1 MVASVASSS
10 PGQPSITGAEI
21 AVAVLKKAQDVRK
34 AEGQALVELVRQS
47 LAPGV
52 GGRINVYA

>member
-1 MVASVASSS
+1 MGPSVVSSS
-10 PGQPSITGAEI
+10 PGQPPITGAEI

-34 AEGQALVELVRQS
+34 AEGHALVELVRQS

>member
-1 MVASVASSS
+1 MVPSVASSS
-10 PGQPSITGAEI
+10 PGQPPTTGTEI
-21 AVAVLKKAQDVRK
+21 AVAVMKKAQDVRK
-34 AEGQALVELVRQS
+34 AEGDALVELVRQS